1 MRSDLIHEL
10 NENAKP
16 REESVRAVVGQCHQ
30 LPSLLGLSVNGSAA
44 FNAARRFAHPPQSP
58 PVTAFTAAP
67 IPVAVVIACTTSP
80 APRGGFM

>member
-44 FNAARRFAHPPQSP
+44 FNAARRFAHPQPP
-58 PVTAFTAAP
+58 PVTAFTAAA

-80 APRGGFM
+80 APRGSPS